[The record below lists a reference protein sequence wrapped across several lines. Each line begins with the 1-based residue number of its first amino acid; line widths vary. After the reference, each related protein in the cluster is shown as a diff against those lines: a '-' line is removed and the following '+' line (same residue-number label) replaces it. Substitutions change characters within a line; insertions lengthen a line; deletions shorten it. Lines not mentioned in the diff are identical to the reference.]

1 MKQIE
6 QRAINAFWKYA
17 RIVGR
22 GVLNSEYKPADEEII
37 IEYRQK
43 KSDDDAEA
51 TVKIVGGQ
59 MRIFG
64 PNSSIIN
71 FLERELQK

>member
-6 QRAINAFWKYA
+6 QRAINTFWKYA
-17 RIVGR
+17 TIIGK
-22 GVLNSEYKPADEEII
+22 GVLNLEYGPADEEII

-43 KSDDDAEA
+43 KSVDDAEA
-51 TVKIVGGQ
+51 TIKIVGGQ

-64 PNSSIIN
+64 SNSSIIN